1 MEDGGPSIDPDG
13 SVPLMPQI
21 SVVMGVHNG
30 ASHLA
35 PTLDSIIAQKDAD
48 FELIV
53 VDDGSMDAT
62 PTLLNQYA
70 RADRRVRV
78 LRQDHAGLTRALIR
92 GCDSANGAL
101 IARHDAGDVSKPMR
115 LATQK
120 RLFDNREVALVS
132 CWTQYTGPEGEPMY
146 VHKGNGRAHEPMQM
160 LSPAGEAL
168 DGPGSHGSVMFRAD
182 AYRRAGGYR
191 AEFYFGQ
198 DWDLWYR
205 IATFGKFQMVPEA
218 LYILR
223 VTAGSISSQN
233 REEQQTLAA
242 LSREAAVR
250 RAGGGDDSEILERAA
265 RVRPVS
271 RSASRQRTAAG
282 LYFIGECLRR
292 NGDRRARKYLR
303 NAVAADPLLLRA
315 WIKLLIS

>member
-1 MEDGGPSIDPDG
+1 
-13 SVPLMPQI
+13 MPEI
-21 SVVMGVHNG
+21 SVVMAVHNG
-30 ASHLA
+30 AIHIA
-35 PTLDSIIAQKDAD
+35 QTLDSIVAQQGAD

-53 VDDGSMDAT
+53 VDDGSTDAT
-62 PTLLNQYA
+62 AELLNEYA
-70 RADRRVRV
+70 RGNPRVRV
-78 LRQDHAGLTRALIR
+78 IRQEQSGLTRALIA
-92 GCDSANGAL
+92 GCAAANGAL
-101 IARHDAGDVSKPMR
+101 IARHDAGDISKPTR

-120 RLFDNREVALVS
+120 RVFDRHADVVLVS
-132 CWTQYTGPEGEPMY
+132 CWTHYIGPEEEPMY
-146 VHKGNGRAHEPMQM
+146 VHKGNGRAMEPMPM
-160 LSPAGEAL
+160 LSPAGEVL

-205 IATFGKFQMVPEA
+205 MAAIGKFQMVPEA

-223 VTAGSISSQN
+223 VTPDSISSQN
-233 REEQQTLAA
+233 REEQQVLAA
-242 LSREAAVR
+242 LSKEAALR
-250 RAGGGDDSEILERAA
+250 RAAGGDDSEILQRAA

-271 RSASRQRTAAG
+271 RGASRKRTAAG

-315 WIKLLIS
+315 WIRLLFS

>member
-1 MEDGGPSIDPDG
+1 MPD
-13 SVPLMPQI
+13 I

-30 ASHLA
+30 ESHLA
-35 PTLDSIIAQKDAD
+35 QTLDSILAQQNAD

-53 VDDGSMDAT
+53 VDDGSTDGT
-62 PTLLNQYA
+62 PALLDQYA
-70 RADRRVRV
+70 RRHPGIRVI
-78 LRQDHAGLTRALIR
+78 RQEHGGLTKALIR
-92 GCDSANGAL
+92 GCNAARAAL
-101 IARHDAGDVSKPMR
+101 IARHDAGDLSKPER

-120 RLFDNREVALVS
+120 RFFDASHDVALVS
-132 CWTQYTGPEGEPMY
+132 CWTEYIGPAGEPMY
-146 VHKGNGRAHEPMQM
+146 VHKGSGRASEAMQM
-160 LSPAGEAL
+160 LSPTGEVL

-205 IATFGKFQMVPEA
+205 IATIGKFQMIPEP

-223 VTAGSISSQN
+223 VTPESISSQN
-233 REEQQTLAA
+233 REEQQALAA
-242 LSREAAVR
+242 LSREAALR
-250 RAGGGDDSEILERAA
+250 RAAGGDDSEILQRAE

-271 RSASRQRTAAG
+271 RGASRKRTAAG

-292 NGDRRARKYLR
+292 NGDRRAREYLR
-303 NAVAADPLLLRA
+303 NAVAANPLLLRA
-315 WIKLLIS
+315 WIRLLFS